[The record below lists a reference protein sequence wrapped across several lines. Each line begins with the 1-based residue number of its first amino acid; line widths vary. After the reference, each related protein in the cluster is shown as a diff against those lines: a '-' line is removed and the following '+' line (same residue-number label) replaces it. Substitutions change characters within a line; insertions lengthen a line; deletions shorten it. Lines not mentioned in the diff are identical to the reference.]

1 MTNNEKP
8 FWILYM
14 ATFPPRECGI
24 ATFTKDLTKAI
35 DKKYSPKI
43 KSKILAMNRSG
54 ISIYNYPKNVIF
66 QIDDTNIQ
74 EYIDVAKEINKTD
87 AIKLVSIQHEFGIFG
102 GENGSY
108 LISFLEILNK
118 PTIVT
123 FHSVLPNPDD
133 RLKKVVQAI
142 AKKVACI
149 IVMTGKGIEI
159 LREDYNIT
167 TDIVVV
173 PHGIPSVTFD
183 KNIIEKSKI
192 GFEDKIILS
201 SFGLISSGKGYEYVI
216 DALPEVVKKFP
227 NVLYLILGE
236 THPVVRKQEGEKY
249 RNSLEAKV
257 KELGLQNNVKFYN
270 KYLKLSGIIRYLK
283 ASDIYISSSINPNQI
298 TSGTLVYAMGCGRP
312 VISTPILH
320 AKDIINEERG
330 LLTEFSN
337 SKSFSDA
344 IIKILSNPNLKEGM
358 EKNAYAY
365 TRNMTWP
372 NVAIAYL
379 GQFNKYLKL
388 IEKYEVKLP
397 KIKFKHLMK
406 LTDNFGIIQ
415 FSQINKPFKDSGY
428 TLDDNARAM
437 IACCMYQDI
446 FKDDSKIKLINIYLN
461 FLKHVHQPDGKLYN
475 FVDYSKKVDL
485 KNWSEDAHGRALW
498 ALGYLASLKSIPKKL
513 RDEAEHI
520 FERSI
525 DVIKDMQ
532 SPRAVA
538 FGILGLYFNN
548 LAKPSNKNVL
558 KIKKL
563 ADYLISLY
571 NQSSSDDWQWFEEY
585 LTYSNS
591 KLPEALLYA
600 YLATN
605 GKKYLKIGEKTLK
618 FLMSITFEKERYAPI
633 GHDGWYFK
641 KGKRAH
647 FDQQPVDVS
656 SMVQT
661 LILAYDITKK
671 DEYKKNAINT
681 FKWFIGNNILNR
693 MVYNEVTGGCH
704 DGIGE
709 AAINLNQGA
718 ESTVSY
724 LLARLCLHGYQAS
737 K

>member
-123 FHSVLPNPDD
+123 FHSVLPNPND

-167 TDIVVV
+167 TDIVVI

-183 KNIIEKSKI
+183 KNIKEKSKI

-227 NVLYLILGE
+227 NVLYLILGQ
-236 THPVVRKQEGEKY
+236 THPIVRKQEGEKY
-249 RNSLEAKV
+249 RNSLETKV

-298 TSGTLVYAMGCGRP
+298 TSGTLVYAMG
-312 VISTPILH
+312 VIQNHFQMQLQRYSLIPI
-320 AKDIINEERG
+320 
-330 LLTEFSN
+330 
-337 SKSFSDA
+337 
-344 IIKILSNPNLKEGM
+344 
-358 EKNAYAY
+358 
-365 TRNMTWP
+365 
-372 NVAIAYL
+372 
-379 GQFNKYLKL
+379 
-388 IEKYEVKLP
+388 
-397 KIKFKHLMK
+397 
-406 LTDNFGIIQ
+406 
-415 FSQINKPFKDSGY
+415 
-428 TLDDNARAM
+428 
-437 IACCMYQDI
+437 
-446 FKDDSKIKLINIYLN
+446 
-461 FLKHVHQPDGKLYN
+461 
-475 FVDYSKKVDL
+475 
-485 KNWSEDAHGRALW
+485 
-498 ALGYLASLKSIPKKL
+498 
-513 RDEAEHI
+513 
-520 FERSI
+520 
-525 DVIKDMQ
+525 
-532 SPRAVA
+532 
-538 FGILGLYFNN
+538 
-548 LAKPSNKNVL
+548 
-558 KIKKL
+558 
-563 ADYLISLY
+563 
-571 NQSSSDDWQWFEEY
+571 
-585 LTYSNS
+585 
-591 KLPEALLYA
+591 
-600 YLATN
+600 
-605 GKKYLKIGEKTLK
+605 
-618 FLMSITFEKERYAPI
+618 
-633 GHDGWYFK
+633 
-641 KGKRAH
+641 
-647 FDQQPVDVS
+647 
-656 SMVQT
+656 
-661 LILAYDITKK
+661 
-671 DEYKKNAINT
+671 
-681 FKWFIGNNILNR
+681 
-693 MVYNEVTGGCH
+693 
-704 DGIGE
+704 
-709 AAINLNQGA
+709 
-718 ESTVSY
+718 
-724 LLARLCLHGYQAS
+724 
-737 K
+737 